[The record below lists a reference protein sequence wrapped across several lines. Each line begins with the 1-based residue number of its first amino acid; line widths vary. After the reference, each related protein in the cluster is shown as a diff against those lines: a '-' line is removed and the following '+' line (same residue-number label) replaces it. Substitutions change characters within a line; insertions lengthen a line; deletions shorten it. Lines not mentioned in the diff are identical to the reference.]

1 MPPKWMP
8 DPHQDVGDSLMTKIC
23 RPLRQRMG
31 IGGGAGPEEPLAEG
45 VDALPSLRAIGKG
58 ATSARSSRSE
68 NKKNFG
74 SAPQN
79 FEKPIGPEKM
89 CQFMCRRSDHQVDPT
104 NSESC
109 MRWCNKPYPNGAT
122 QGGLDWYC
130 NKASLLCVVSQKKTH
145 PSDVFFQTL
154 MARASRP
161 CTRPPTRRPP
171 PSSPP

>member
-1 MPPKWMP
+1 MISNFEQTKLGACWMPPAKLGHL
-8 DPHQDVGDSLMTKIC
+8 DPHHDVGDSATRLIS

-58 ATSARSSRSE
+58 ATSARSSRSV
-68 NKKNFG
+68 KPRNFD
-74 SAPQN
+74 SVPLS

-89 CQFMCRRSDHQVDPT
+89 CHFMCRRSDHQVDPT

-109 MRWCNKPYPNGAT
+109 MSWCNKLYPNGAT
-122 QGGLDWYC
+122 QGGRDWYC

-145 PSDVFFQTL
+145 PSDVLF
-154 MARASRP
+154 RH
-161 CTRPPTRRPP
+161 
-171 PSSPP
+171 